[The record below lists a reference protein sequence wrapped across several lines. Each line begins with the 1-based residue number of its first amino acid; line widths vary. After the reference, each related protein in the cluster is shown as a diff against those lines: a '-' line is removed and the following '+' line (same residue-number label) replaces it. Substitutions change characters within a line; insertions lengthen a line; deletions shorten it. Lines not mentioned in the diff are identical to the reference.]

1 MELVLDLLRMSAIR
15 LILARDFIRTQSKAN
30 RVLGFKKKKKKKL
43 LKIEKRKWDFMPFHF
58 LFTCRAM
65 GQLD

>member
-15 LILARDFIRTQSKAN
+15 LILARDFIRTQSKPN
-30 RVLGFKKKKKKKL
+30 RVLGLKKKN
-43 LKIEKRKWDFMPFHF
+43 HF
-58 LFTCRAM
+58 VFTCRAM